1 MALHL
6 FRTVGIDHSF
16 YRPARAAQLAHYA
29 VQVPEYF
36 RFSSKVCEEIT
47 ILAYVNFPRYGAK
60 AGKPNPRF
68 LVTGSG
74 LGLGAGT
81 RELGIRTWSVHF

>member
-36 RFSSKVCEEIT
+36 RFCSKVCEEIT
-47 ILAYVNFPRYGAK
+47 ILDYVSFPLYGAK

-68 LVTGSG
+68 LVTSSG